1 MKLNLKRTAATA
13 AMAAAGLAST
23 LGVSALTAA
32 PAQAEVDSGVYALSS
47 TAFGVTSKGKVVV
60 RGNRMTFTGPINT
73 TLHLHQTRDGAYA
86 DYGITRYVFTKR
98 GNGYTG
104 KTVVGPVILNTM
116 KLTKR

>member
-1 MKLNLKRTAATA
+1 MSITFKRAVAGITLS
-13 AMAAAGLAST
+13 AAGIAGT
-23 LGVSALTAA
+23 LGVGAMTAA
-32 PAQAEVDSGVYALSS
+32 PAEAKVDSGTYKLSS

-104 KTVVGPVILNTM
+104 KTVVGPVTLNTM
-116 KLTKR
+116 TLTKH

>member
-1 MKLNLKRTAATA
+1 MSITLKRVVATTA
-13 AMAAAGLAST
+13 LASAGIAGS
-23 LGVSALTAA
+23 LGVGALTAA
-32 PAQAEVDSGVYALSS
+32 PAQAKVDSGVYQLSS

-98 GNGYTG
+98 GDGYAG
-104 KTVVGPVILNTM
+104 KTVVGPVVLNTM
-116 KLTKR
+116 TLTKN